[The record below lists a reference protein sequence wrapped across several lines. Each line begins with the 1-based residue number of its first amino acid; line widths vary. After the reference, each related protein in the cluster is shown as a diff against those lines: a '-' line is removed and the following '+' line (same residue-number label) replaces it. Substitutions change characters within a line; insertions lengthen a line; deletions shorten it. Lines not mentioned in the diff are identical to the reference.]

1 MGFFPLI
8 TEQQLILTRDAEI
21 DAEILKKKKKL
32 QADSI
37 SKLLSII
44 SLICFPIFVV
54 FLCQNYQKAKAS
66 SDGPKIQSIF

>member
-21 DAEILKKKKKL
+21 DAEILKKKKL
-32 QADSI
+32 PADSI
-37 SKLLSII
+37 SKLLSIN